1 MLPFI
6 RIRTMAGTR
15 AGLTLVELLVVAA
28 ISSVLMLAAVSL
40 LVSMQQTRTRS
51 RQQLE
56 RIDQTFSAAVQLER
70 PLLNAGYNFPSSR
83 YAVRFYNNVAGPTL
97 VGQFVGGTCPTCI
110 VPDTDVVEVVEG
122 IGQPFARV
130 IGPAN
135 RSGSPPLS
143 ARLEPPGFRVQ
154 AADVNTRQFLFLFTD
169 DQGRNCLGRGLVRN
183 GGPCPTCELFF
194 TDVDRETLTDQAANY
209 FGSTAPRDY
218 QCPAAGMAATAAGIR
233 RRYFVNQDAAGNFS
247 LRLLELNPVT
257 LDGATGA
264 LSVVSQGI
272 DNLQAIPLVERGPA
286 AFTAGCQNN
295 LCECN
300 IRGADC
306 VMNNQ
311 FDLTERITGMKL
323 RLSARVTSVS
333 QNLGVD
339 TTSVLADETPRVDR
353 IPRQVQEQAYSFRNF
368 AQVQP

>member
-1 MLPFI
+1 MLPSI
-6 RIRTMAGTR
+6 RIRTMAETG
-15 AGLTLVELLVVAA
+15 AGLTLVELLVVSA
-28 ISSVLMLAAVSL
+28 ISSVLILATVQL
-40 LVSMQQTRTRS
+40 LISMQQTRTRS

-56 RIDQTFSAAVQLER
+56 RIDQTFSAAIQLER
-70 PLLNAGYNFPSSR
+70 PLLNAGYNFPGAR
-83 YAVRFYNNVAGPTL
+83 YAVRFYNNVTGPTI
-97 VGQFVGGTCPTCI
+97 VGQPVGGTCPTCV
-110 VPDTDVVEVVEG
+110 VPDTDMVEVVEG

-130 IGPAN
+130 IGSAN
-135 RSGSPPLS
+135 RTGSPPLI

-154 AADVNTRQFLFLFTD
+154 LADVNTRQLLFLFTD
-169 DQGRNCLGRGLVRN
+169 DRGRNCLGRGVVRN
-183 GGPCPTCELFF
+183 GGPCPTCEISF
-194 TDVDRETLTDQAANY
+194 TDVDRDTLTDQNADY
-209 FGSTAPRDY
+209 FGSTPPRDY
-218 QCPAAGMAATAAGIR
+218 QCPAAGMAATAGGIR
-233 RRYFVNQDAAGNFS
+233 RRYFVHRDGAGAFS

-257 LDGATGA
+257 LDGSTGVV
-264 LSVVSQGI
+264 SVVAQGI

-286 AFTAGCQNN
+286 PFTAGCQGN

-300 IRGADC
+300 RPGADC
-306 VMNNQ
+306 VLNNQ
-311 FDLTERITGMKL
+311 FDLTERVSGVRL